1 MNAFLAVFLPLLVAY
16 GATLKWCIDRWNA
29 PTRYFEHCW
38 LVPFIAWAVLWLR
51 RADWRTRAAR
61 FDRAGL
67 WLLGPAL
74 AMHLVGALLMID
86 SWSAASLVLA
96 VPGAAWLALGRER
109 LRGQW
114 PVLWFVLFLVPLP
127 FYVEGRLAFHLKE
140 FAVRAGAWL
149 GNAAGAGMVRRGEV
163 LQPVGLPGFLTVEDA
178 CGGLRSLMAMLTV
191 AWCLAFFM
199 RSRAW
204 PRRVLLMAVAAPLA
218 IAANVV
224 RIATLCLLVRW
235 FGVGFAEGT
244 GHTLANAAA
253 WIAEVLTLLVFDAWL
268 VRRFAAPAAA
278 AAEAAAAAAPAAD
291 QPPRVFRVRVAL
303 WCVAVPL
310 LALCLYRP
318 FVVGHGRAEQL
329 PAILAGYDLVP
340 RTPDQEAEFQR
351 KLPRWNELLGT
362 ADFVWRHYSD
372 AGRSHINLVALF
384 HDANWKS
391 VHPPRICIEGNNMT
405 IEEDGLMPAP
415 WLGEGVVAGRIVARS
430 NWDERR
436 YVSLSVYGT
445 RGWISGDYTKF
456 MWHHLPLAVLR
467 RSESGFLLRVESQ
480 LEAGETIADAEARC
494 AKFLGELVTYA
505 KGILR

>member
-1 MNAFLAVFLPLLVAY
+1 
-16 GATLKWCIDRWNA
+16 
-29 PTRYFEHCW
+29 
-38 LVPFIAWAVLWLR
+38 
-51 RADWRTRAAR
+51 
-61 FDRAGL
+61 
-67 WLLGPAL
+67 
-74 AMHLVGALLMID
+74 
-86 SWSAASLVLA
+86 
-96 VPGAAWLALGRER
+96 
-109 LRGQW
+109 
-114 PVLWFVLFLVPLP
+114 
-127 FYVEGRLAFHLKE
+127 
-140 FAVRAGAWL
+140 
-149 GNAAGAGMVRRGEV
+149 
-163 LQPVGLPGFLTVEDA
+163 
-178 CGGLRSLMAMLTV
+178 
-191 AWCLAFFM
+191 
-199 RSRAW
+199 
-204 PRRVLLMAVAAPLA
+204 
-218 IAANVV
+218 V

-494 AKFLGELVTYA
+494 ARFLGELVTYA

>member
-1 MNAFLAVFLPLLVAY
+1 MSAFLAVFLPLLAAY
-16 GATLKWCIDRWNA
+16 GATLKWCVDRWSA

-38 LVPFIAWAVLWLR
+38 LVPFIACAVLWAN

-61 FDRAGL
+61 FDRDGF
-67 WLLGPAL
+67 WLLAPAL
-74 AMHLVGALLMID
+74 ALHLVGALLMID

-114 PVLWFVLFLVPLP
+114 PVLWFALFLVPLP

-140 FAVRAGAWL
+140 FAVRAGSWL
-149 GNAAGAGMVRRGEV
+149 ANAAGADMVRHGAV
-163 LQPVGLPGFLTVEDA
+163 LQPVGLRGSLAVEDA

-204 PRRVLLMAVAAPLA
+204 PRRFLLMAVAAPLA

-224 RIATLCLLVRW
+224 RIAALCLLARW
-235 FGVGFAEGT
+235 CGVGFAEGT

-253 WIAEVLTLLVFDAWL
+253 WIAEVLALLAFDAWL
-268 VRRFAAPAAA
+268 VRRFPAPAVAAA
-278 AAEAAAAAAPAAD
+278 ASPSVPATAAGPA
-291 QPPRVFRVRVAL
+291 PRVRSVSLAL
-303 WCVAVPL
+303 WCAAVPL
-310 LALCLYRP
+310 LALSLYRP
-318 FVVGHGRAEQL
+318 FVIGHGRAERL
-329 PAILAGYDLVP
+329 PATLAGYDVVP
-340 RTPDQEAEFQR
+340 RTPEKEAQFQR
-351 KLPRWNELLGT
+351 ELPGWNERLDT

-372 AGRSHINLVALF
+372 GKSHINVVALF

-391 VHPPRICIEGNNMT
+391 VHPPRICIEGSDMT
-405 IEEDGLMPAP
+405 IEEDGLVPAP
-415 WLGEGVVAGRIVARS
+415 WLGEDVVAGRIVARS

-445 RGWISGDYTKF
+445 RDWLSGDYTQF
-456 MWHHLPLAVLR
+456 MWHHLPRAVLR
-467 RSESGFLLRVESQ
+467 QSESGFLLRVESQ
-480 LEAGETIADAEARC
+480 LEAGETTRDAEARC
-494 AKFLGELVTYA
+494 AKFLGELVTHA

>member
-1 MNAFLAVFLPLLVAY
+1 MRALLAVFLPLLVAY
-16 GATLKWCIDRWNA
+16 GATLQWCIDRWNA

-38 LVPFIAWAVLWLR
+38 LVPFIALAVLWVN
-51 RADWRTRAAR
+51 RADWRARAAR
-61 FDRAGL
+61 FDRTGF

-74 AMHLVGALLMID
+74 ALHLVGAGLMID

-127 FYVEGRLAFHLKE
+127 FYVEGRLAFHMKE
-140 FAVRAGAWL
+140 FAVRAGSWL
-149 GNAAGAGMVRRGEV
+149 ANVAGADMVRRGEV
-163 LQPVGLPGFLTVEDA
+163 LQPEGLPGALAVEDA

-191 AWCLAFFM
+191 AYCLAFFM
-199 RSRAW
+199 RSKAW
-204 PRRVLLMAVAAPLA
+204 PRRWLLMAVAAPLA

-224 RIATLCLLVRW
+224 RIAVLCLLARW

-244 GHTLANAAA
+244 GHTLANIAA
-253 WIAEVLTLLVFDAWL
+253 WIAEVLALLAFDAWL
-268 VRRFAAPAAA
+268 VRRFAGAVVSSAPSTAAGPAPRALSVGLGLWLA
-278 AAEAAAAAAPAAD
+278 A
-291 QPPRVFRVRVAL
+291 L
-303 WCVAVPL
+303 PL

-318 FVVGHGRAEQL
+318 FVVGHGRAEKL
-329 PAILAGYDLVP
+329 PSTLAGYDLVP
-340 RTPDQEAEFQR
+340 RTPEKEAKFR
-351 KLPRWNELLGT
+351 RDLPRWNELLGT

-372 AGRSHINLVALF
+372 GGQSHINLVAVF

-391 VHPPRICIEGNNMT
+391 VHPPRICIEGSNMT
-405 IEEDGLMPAP
+405 IEEDGLVPAP
-415 WLGEGVVAGRIVARS
+415 GLGEDVVAGLIVARS

-445 RGWISGDYTKF
+445 RDWTSGDYTKF

-467 RSESGFLLRVESQ
+467 QSESGFLLRVESQ
-480 LEAGETIADAEARC
+480 VEARETVGDAQARC
-494 AKFLGELVTYA
+494 AKFLGELVPLA
-505 KGILR
+505 RGILR